1 MKKITNE
8 YFINFCNVIKSSL
21 TDEDYFCQ
29 CLSSMKNAS
38 EDIENQI
45 FVYDGEQDM
54 EVIKLDEYTKDFD
67 KWRHLQLPELKESH
81 KPCAVDAVC
90 INKSNEWFLIEFKN
104 EFLERA
110 LNTVPK
116 KLLSSLWLIGYLFS
130 KSSHKFSEENDF
142 VKFARENIT
151 FITVVNS
158 EKNTDIE
165 ETIGTFWNKDGPFYT
180 PSKFKK
186 YKGYYFKN
194 IYLLT
199 ELGLKSFII
208 SFE

>member
-1 MKKITNE
+1 M
-8 YFINFCNVIKSSL
+8 
-21 TDEDYFCQ
+21 
-29 CLSSMKNAS
+29 
-38 EDIENQI
+38 
-45 FVYDGEQDM
+45 
-54 EVIKLDEYTKDFD
+54 
-67 KWRHLQLPELKESH
+67 
-81 KPCAVDAVC
+81 PCAVDAVC

-104 EFLERA
+104 ESLERA

-165 ETIGTFWNKDGPFYT
+165 EAIGTFWNKDGPFYT